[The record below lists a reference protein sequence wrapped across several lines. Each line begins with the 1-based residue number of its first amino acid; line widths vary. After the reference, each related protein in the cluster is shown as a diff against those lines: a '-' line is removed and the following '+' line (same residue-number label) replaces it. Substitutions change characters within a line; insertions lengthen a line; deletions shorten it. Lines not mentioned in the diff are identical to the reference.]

1 MCSDPAMNLGRS
13 AKALARP
20 GAELLVPAHRE
31 LELRAVRLDGE
42 RHSGRGADRRP
53 EEDVVREEE
62 IGRQVLAHGG
72 RVPLD
77 EVIPLGAAVKSWR

>member
-1 MCSDPAMNLGRS
+1 MLGPGDNPGRS

-42 RHSGRGADRRP
+42 RHARRGADGRS

-62 IGRQVLAHGG
+62 IGGQVLAHGG

-77 EVIPLGAAVKSWR
+77 EVLALARQ